1 MNAHTST
8 ITIKAPPKAVVEF
21 VANPENLPKWAVVF
35 CRSLRREGSRW
46 IVTTPE
52 GDMAIRYES
61 DAKTG
66 VIDMYV
72 TVSPG
77 VESAAFTR
85 VLANGEGAEYVFTF
99 FQPPGLPDEDFRSQ
113 TEALKKELGV
123 LQRLLEGR

>member
-1 MNAHTST
+1 MNAHTQT
-8 ITIKAPPKAVVEF
+8 ITINTAPKAVFDV

-35 CRSLRREGSRW
+35 CRGLRREGSRW

-52 GDMAIRYES
+52 GDMPIRYES

-66 VIDMYV
+66 VIDMHV

-77 VESAAFTR
+77 VESPAFSR
-85 VLANGEGAEYVFTF
+85 VLANGEGAEYLFTF
-99 FQPPGLPDEDFRSQ
+99 FQPPGLADEDFRSQ

-123 LQRLLEGR
+123 LRRFLEK